1 MSAPRLPVSKRPRAG
16 GILTTIG
23 RTPLVPLERY
33 FDDPRFQLY
42 AKLESFNP
50 GGSIKDRPALH
61 VLLRALERHE
71 VKPGAT
77 VIESSSGNMGIGL
90 AQVCR
95 YFGLRFICV
104 VDPKTT
110 SQNIAML
117 NAYGAQLEIV
127 TAPDP
132 HTGEFLDA
140 RLTRVQELLAA
151 TPGAFW
157 PNQYANLDNAYAHRT
172 TMREIVDALGRV
184 DYVFCAASTCG
195 TLRGCAEYVREHRLP
210 TRVSAVDAAGSVI
223 FEHVPHKRLL
233 PGHGASRHPELLR
246 RDLVHSYTLITDLEC
261 IDGCRRLLQREA
273 ILAGASSGA
282 ILSAIEKRFCEIEPG
297 SVCVAILA
305 DRGDRYLDTVY
316 DDAWVMHHFAGWRP
330 ADDELALAV

>member
-1 MSAPRLPVSKRPRAG
+1 MSARRLPLSKRPRAG

-33 FDDPRFQLY
+33 FDEPRFQLY

-71 VKPGAT
+71 IKPGAT

-140 RLTRVQELLAA
+140 RLESVQELLAT

-157 PNQYANLDNAYAHRT
+157 PNQYANLDNAYAPRT

-210 TRVSAVDAAGSVI
+210 IRVSAVDAAGSVI
-223 FEHVPHKRLL
+223 FEHIPHKRLL

-261 IDGCRRLLQREA
+261 VDSCRRLLQREA

-305 DRGDRYLDTVY
+305 DRGERYLDTVY
-316 DDAWVMHHFAGWRP
+316 NDAWVMHHFAGWRP